1 MSEPGWLE
9 LEEVLEMHA
18 DQLDQHGGLPGVR
31 DEGLLASALAR
42 PVDLL
47 GYRPD
52 VGPFRLV
59 AAYAFGIAR
68 NHAFI
73 DGNKRVAFVAAV
85 TFLLF
90 NGLRLDA
97 AEHEAEHM
105 MLQLAA
111 GEIDE
116 DTFAGWLDRN
126 TVRAGLG
133 RSG

>member
-1 MSEPGWLE
+1 M
-9 LEEVLEMHA
+9 
-18 DQLDQHGGLPGVR
+18 R

-47 GYRPD
+47 GCRPD
-52 VGPFRLV
+52 VGPFRLAV
-59 AAYAFGIAR
+59 AYASGIAR

-97 AEHEAEHM
+97 AEREAEHM
-105 MLQLAA
+105 TLQLAA
-111 GEIDE
+111 GDIDE
-116 DTFAGWLDRN
+116 DAFADWFDRN
-126 TVRAGLG
+126 TVPVG
-133 RSG
+133 

>member
-18 DQLDQHGGLPGVR
+18 DQLDRHGGLPGVR

-42 PVDLL
+42 PANLL
-47 GYRPD
+47 RYRPD
-52 VGPFRLV
+52 VGSFRLA
-59 AAYAFGIAR
+59 AAYASGIAR
-68 NHAFI
+68 SGTFI
-73 DGNKRVAFVAAV
+73 EGNKRVAFVAAV

-97 AEHEAEHM
+97 AEREAEHM

-116 DTFAGWLDRN
+116 DAFADWLDRN
-126 TVRAGLG
+126 TVPVG
-133 RSG
+133 

>member
-42 PVDLL
+42 PVNLL

-52 VGPFRLV
+52 VGPFRLA

-97 AEHEAEHM
+97 AEREAEHM
-105 MLQLAA
+105 MLRLAA

-116 DTFAGWLDRN
+116 EAFAAWLDRN
-126 TVRAGLG
+126 TVPAG
-133 RSG
+133 

>member
-1 MSEPGWLE
+1 MSEPSWLE

-18 DQLDQHGGLPGVR
+18 DQLYQHGGLPGVR

-42 PVDLL
+42 PVNLL

-52 VGPFRLV
+52 VGPFRLT

-97 AEHEAEHM
+97 AEREAEHM

-116 DTFAGWLDRN
+116 EVFADWLDRN
-126 TVRAGLG
+126 TLPAG
-133 RSG
+133 